1 MQLTPNYNLKKPEG
15 TDPVDI
21 QDFNDNA
28 DILDAELNK
37 KADSAG
43 GDISN
48 MTIKALEEP
57 AGTQFPIP
65 EAGET
70 SKSFLGKIRKF
81 MNDFKSWNTGVCMIG
96 QIVNNCVTNNDKLPL
111 SAAQGK
117 VLMDLYSVLNTNLGG
132 YKLYLT
138 LSSMGVSD
146 GCSILDIIN
155 ALPAKSL
162 FLYHEQYNGATI
174 KDMPPNY
181 HNGGI
186 IRILNIGGRYE
197 IDYRRQNANSLLSP
211 PEHYIGSVAASNPT
225 SIEWS
230 KNLTSADIIM
240 KTVSLTQVT
249 VSANSGTTG
258 STTNIS
264 AQIPA
269 GYKLLD
275 AREAGSGNNGCYVYF
290 FNVDGANITLQL
302 RNVTNAAIT
311 TTPLARLLLIS
322 K

>member
-1 MQLTPNYNLKKPEG
+1 
-15 TDPVDI
+15 
-21 QDFNDNA
+21 
-28 DILDAELNK
+28 
-37 KADSAG
+37 
-43 GDISN
+43 
-48 MTIKALEEP
+48 
-57 AGTQFPIP
+57 
-65 EAGET
+65 
-70 SKSFLGKIRKF
+70 
-81 MNDFKSWNTGVCMIG
+81 
-96 QIVNNCVTNNDKLPL
+96 
-111 SAAQGK
+111 
-117 VLMDLYSVLNTNLGG
+117 
-132 YKLYLT
+132 
-138 LSSMGVSD
+138 MGVSD

-197 IDYRRQNANSLLSP
+197 IDFRRQNANSLLSP

>member
-1 MQLTPNYNLKKPEG
+1 MPDL
-15 TDPVDI
+15 
-21 QDFNDNA
+21 
-28 DILDAELNK
+28 
-37 KADSAG
+37 
-43 GDISN
+43 
-48 MTIKALEEP
+48 
-57 AGTQFPIP
+57 
-65 EAGET
+65 
-70 SKSFLGKIRKF
+70 LG
-81 MNDFKSWNTGVCMIG
+81 SSVC
-96 QIVNNCVTNNDKLPL
+96 
-111 SAAQGK
+111 
-117 VLMDLYSVLNTNLGG
+117 YTNLGG

-146 GCSILDIIN
+146 GCSILDIVN

-302 RNVTNAAIT
+302 RNVTNATIT